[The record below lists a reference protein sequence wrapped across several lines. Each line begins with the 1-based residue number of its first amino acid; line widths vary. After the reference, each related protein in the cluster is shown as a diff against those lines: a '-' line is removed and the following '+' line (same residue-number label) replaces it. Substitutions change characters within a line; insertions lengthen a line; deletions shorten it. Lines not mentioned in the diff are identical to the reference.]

1 MEIYRP
7 SLLPVQ
13 TIPIR
18 LDHSHHDN
26 RLSFNQQ
33 NILRSKTISLIIKL
47 HLLNSR
53 AKASETSILIHA
65 GSNQAPWYHGIYPDG
80 IHVLLSW

>member
-18 LDHSHHDN
+18 LDHSHNDN
-26 RLSFNQQ
+26 RLSFNKQ

-53 AKASETSILIHA
+53 AKASETSLLIHA
-65 GSNQAPWYHGIYPDG
+65 GCNKASWYNSVYPNG